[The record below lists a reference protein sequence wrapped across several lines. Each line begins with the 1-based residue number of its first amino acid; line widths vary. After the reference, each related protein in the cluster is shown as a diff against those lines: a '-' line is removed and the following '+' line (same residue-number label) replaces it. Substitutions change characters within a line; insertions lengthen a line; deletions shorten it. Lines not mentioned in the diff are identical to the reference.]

1 MIRPLTKCEPDGV
14 AYLRPAGVE
23 QQIGEALGHDLTEL
37 RQRLRVTDRK
47 SPGYLKSECLVHLI
61 RQTLRAGQQAKA
73 DVALTVLLMRCEA
86 MLRVKIPD
94 DALADAASVR
104 EEIISQFGE
113 LFAME
118 VGDPTLN
125 ELDFYECR
133 FNLAFRALR
142 VDCVR
147 SEVARL
153 NHLAPLTLFG
163 DSDEIEADDDV
174 FARVSEA
181 FRSPATQESTL
192 FLDDLWGAINRLPPD
207 QREAVILVHV
217 MGHKE
222 ESKFPNEVTAATICD
237 VDGRTIRNRLKRA
250 AVNLAR
256 FKEEK

>member
-1 MIRPLTKCEPDGV
+1 MIRPLTKCEPDGA

-23 QQIGEALGHDLTEL
+23 QQIGEALGHDLAEL
-37 RQRLRVTDRK
+37 RRRLRITDRK

-61 RQTLRAGQQAKA
+61 RESLRTRQQAKA
-73 DVALTVLLMRCEA
+73 DVTLTVLLTRCEA
-86 MLRVKIPD
+86 ILRVKIPD
-94 DALADAASVR
+94 GALADAASVR

-113 LFAME
+113 LVAME
-118 VGDPTLN
+118 VGDPTAN

-147 SEVARL
+147 SQVARL
-153 NHLAPLTLFG
+153 NHLAPLPLHG
-163 DSDEIEADDDV
+163 DSDEIEADDNV
-174 FARVSEA
+174 FARLSEA
-181 FRSPATQESTL
+181 FRTPATQESTI
-192 FLDDLWGAINRLPPD
+192 FLDDLWEAINRLPPD
-207 QREAVILVHV
+207 QREAVVLVHV

-237 VDGRTIRNRLKRA
+237 VDGRTIRNRLRRA